1 MFDDASGLT
10 LVERLK
16 ADQDKSTLETQREE
30 RHLVDRD
37 GGTLRLER

>member
-1 MFDDASGLT
+1 MFDEASGLS
-10 LVERLK
+10 LLERLK
-16 ADQDKSTLETQREE
+16 ADKSTLDTHREE